1 MKHNRFQ
8 RVFSVLILLALVTA
22 LVPLAARAEGGSLY
36 ITGYTV
42 KNTAG
47 GTVGS
52 ITKGNTVNITVSVKD
67 TGDGTGSSDPAGLD
81 ITKLDDSFTGGTV
94 SVSKTS
100 SPGQPLIYAIQ
111 LTGLQYKG
119 VGQTLRLQI
128 GKAGD
133 TASYQTM
140 EITITEAVVYEAPT
154 APPSVDVTPEASPAP
169 MVLISRSDIPSPL
182 QPGQEREIE
191 LSFQNLS
198 GTRLKSAVVTLTP
211 SDGLTLSSGS
221 SSFVLDE
228 IAGKKTATLKVKI
241 KAADVIASA
250 SQSLGVELKFNY
262 YNNIATVQGSVTD
275 KVTIPA
281 QARESIPQPVVI
293 VTRSPMDTPIAPDE
307 TREMK
312 VTFQNAGTTKLV
324 DPVVSVSPSESLM
337 LLNDVSTFLLSDL
350 EPGKSAA
357 ITLKVKA
364 AKTITST
371 TQSIATELKY
381 GYDNGTT
388 LTQATAS
395 DKVNIPAQARESV
408 PQPVVLVTRSA
419 VNKPISAGETMSLTV
434 TFQNAGAVKLIS
446 PSASVTPSDSLI
458 LLNDTSTFLLPDIEP
473 GQSASISLKVKAAA
487 EISSTTQSIAT
498 ELKYSYDNGETITQA
513 TASDKV
519 NVSANAT
526 LKSDTSVP
534 NIVIR
539 SFSYGGPS
547 LAAGSM
553 FPLSFTFENT
563 GKVAIENVVVTVDGG
578 DCFTMDGSTNT
589 FYYNGLA
596 AGGSQSQEVPMRTVP
611 NSKSGAQSISVGF
624 KYEYVDGEKR
634 SQASAD
640 IKISL
645 PVYQPDRFH
654 INAPSVP
661 ESVTV
666 GEEVEVLLSYVNKG
680 KDDLANLEATVEG
693 EGVSTPARTQ
703 YLGNVTAGT
712 NGNIGFAITPEQEGE
727 IKLVLKISYENGDQ
741 QVQTRE
747 FPITLRADEI
757 PPPDDYSPDDL
768 PPEEGSFP
776 VVPVAIGAGA
786 AVLVAA
792 VVLIVRKK
800 KAAGAADTEWSD
812 WNDAD
817 PGSSGGEG

>member
-8 RVFSVLILLALVTA
+8 RIFSVLILLALVTA
-22 LVPLAARAEGGSLY
+22 LAPLAARAEGGTLY
-36 ITGYTV
+36 VTGYTV
-42 KNTAG
+42 TNSGNGVVSA
-47 GTVGS
+47 
-52 ITKGNTVNITVSVKD
+52 ITKNGIANITVSIKD
-67 TGDGTGSSDPAGLD
+67 ISANSGDKDPADLD
-81 ITKLDDSFTGGTV
+81 ISKLDDSFTGGTV
-94 SVSKTS
+94 SVKKTS
-100 SPGQPLIYAIQ
+100 QPGEPLSFDVK
-111 LTGLQYKG
+111 LTDVRYKG
-119 VGQTLRLQI
+119 VGQSIKLQVGEK
-128 GKAGD
+128 GKPD
-133 TASYQTM
+133 SYQSLEVTV
-140 EITITEAVVYEAPT
+140 TEAVVYE
-154 APPSVDVTPEASPAP
+154 PPQSTPDTTPETAPAP
-169 MVLISRSDIPSPL
+169 MVLISRSDIASPL

-198 GTRLKSAVVTLTP
+198 GIRLKSPVVTITP
-211 SDGLTLSSGS
+211 SDGLTLSGGS
-221 SSFVLDE
+221 SSFVVDD
-228 IAGKKTATLKVKI
+228 IMPKKTATLKVRI
-241 KAADVIASA
+241 KAADVIASS

-262 YNNIATVQGSVTD
+262 NNNITSVQGSVTD

-281 QARESIPQPVVI
+281 QARESVPQPVVI
-293 VTRSPMDTPIAPDE
+293 VTRSPMDTPIAADE
-307 TREMK
+307 TREMT

-324 DPVVSVSPSESLM
+324 DPVVTVAPSESLM
-337 LLNDVSTFLLSDL
+337 LLNDVSTFLLSDI
-350 EPGKSAA
+350 EPGKSAS

-364 AKTITST
+364 AKTISSTS
-371 TQSIATELKY
+371 QSIATEMKY

-395 DKVNIPAQARESV
+395 DKVNIPAQAKESV

-434 TFQNAGAVKLIS
+434 TFQNAGTAKLVS
-446 PSASVTPSDSLI
+446 PSASVIPSDSLI

-473 GQSASISLKVKAAA
+473 GKSASIALKVKAAG

-519 NVSANAT
+519 NISANAT

-547 LAAGSM
+547 VAAGSK

-578 DCFTMDGSTNT
+578 ESFTMDGSTNT

-596 AGGSQSQEVPMRTVP
+596 AGGTQSQEVPMRTVP
-611 NSKSGAQSISVGF
+611 TSKSGAQSISVGF
-624 KYEYVDGEKR
+624 KYEYVDGDKR

-741 QVQTRE
+741 QVQTKE
-747 FPITLRADEI
+747 FPIPLRADEI

-776 VVPVAIGAGA
+776 VVPVAIGVGA

-800 KAAGAADTEWSD
+800 KAAGAADSEWSD
-812 WNDAD
+812 WNDED

>member
-8 RVFSVLILLALVTA
+8 RIFSVLILLALVTA
-22 LVPLAARAEGGSLY
+22 LVPLAARAEGGTLY
-36 ITGYTV
+36 VTGYTV
-42 KNTAG
+42 TNSGNGVVSA
-47 GTVGS
+47 
-52 ITKGNTVNITVSVKD
+52 ITKNGIANITVSIKD
-67 TGDGTGSSDPAGLD
+67 ISANSGDKDPADLD
-81 ITKLDDSFTGGTV
+81 ISKLDDSFTGGTV
-94 SVSKTS
+94 SVKKTS
-100 SPGQPLIYAIQ
+100 QPGEPLSFDVK
-111 LTGLQYKG
+111 LTDVRYKG
-119 VGQTLRLQI
+119 VGQSIKLQVGEK
-128 GKAGD
+128 GKPD
-133 TASYQTM
+133 SYQSLEVTV
-140 EITITEAVVYEAPT
+140 TEAVVYE
-154 APPSVDVTPEASPAP
+154 PPQSTPDTTPETAPAP
-169 MVLISRSDIPSPL
+169 MVLISRSDIASPL

-198 GTRLKSAVVTLTP
+198 GIRLKSPVVTITP
-211 SDGLTLSSGS
+211 SDGLTLSGGS
-221 SSFVLDE
+221 SSFVVDD
-228 IAGKKTATLKVKI
+228 IMPKKTATLKVRI
-241 KAADVIASA
+241 KAADVIASS

-262 YNNIATVQGSVTD
+262 NNNITSVQGSVTD

-281 QARESIPQPVVI
+281 QARESVPQPVVI
-293 VTRSPMDTPIAPDE
+293 VTRSPMDTPIAADE
-307 TREMK
+307 TREMT

-324 DPVVSVSPSESLM
+324 DPVVTVAPSESLM
-337 LLNDVSTFLLSDL
+337 LLNDVSTFLLSDI
-350 EPGKSAA
+350 EPGKSAS

-364 AKTITST
+364 AKTISSTS
-371 TQSIATELKY
+371 QSIATEMKY

-395 DKVNIPAQARESV
+395 DKVNIPAQAKESV

-434 TFQNAGAVKLIS
+434 TFQNAGTAKLVS
-446 PSASVTPSDSLI
+446 PSASVIPSDSLI

-473 GQSASISLKVKAAA
+473 GKSASIALKVKAAG

-519 NVSANAT
+519 NISANAT

-547 LAAGSM
+547 VAAGSK

-578 DCFTMDGSTNT
+578 ESFTMDGSTNT

-596 AGGSQSQEVPMRTVP
+596 AGGTQSQEVPMRTVP
-611 NSKSGAQSISVGF
+611 TSKSGAQSISVGF
-624 KYEYVDGEKR
+624 KYEYVDGDKR

-741 QVQTRE
+741 QVQTKE

-776 VVPVAIGAGA
+776 VVPVAIGVGA

-800 KAAGAADTEWSD
+800 KAAGAADSEWSD
-812 WNDAD
+812 WNDED

>member
-8 RVFSVLILLALVTA
+8 RIFSVLILLALVTA

-36 ITGYTV
+36 VTGYTV
-42 KNTAG
+42 LNTDG
-47 GTVGS
+47 KPLSSVSKSSVVS
-52 ITKGNTVNITVSVKD
+52 IAVSVKD
-67 TGDGTGSSDPAGLD
+67 ISENSSSKVPADLD
-81 ITKLDDSFTGGTV
+81 ISKLDDSFTGGTV
-94 SVSKTS
+94 SVKKTS
-100 SPGQPLIYAIQ
+100 HDGQPLSYEI
-111 LTGLQYKG
+111 LVSNTRYKG
-119 VGQTLRLQI
+119 VGQLLKLQI
-128 GKAGD
+128 GEKGKPE
-133 TASYQTM
+133 SYQTLDV
-140 EITITEAVVYEAPT
+140 TVTEAVVYEAPQSTPDT
-154 APPSVDVTPEASPAP
+154 APEAAPAP

-182 QPGQEREIE
+182 QPGQEKEIE
-191 LSFQNLS
+191 LTFQNLS
-198 GTRLKSAVVTLTP
+198 TTKLKSPVVTITP

-221 SSFVLDE
+221 SSFVLE
-228 IAGKKTATLKVKI
+228 EVAGKKSATLKVRI

-250 SQSLGVELKFNY
+250 SQSLSVELKFNY
-262 YNNIATVQGSVTD
+262 YNNISTVQGSVTE
-275 KVTIPA
+275 KITIPA
-281 QARESIPQPVVI
+281 QARESVPQPVVI
-293 VTRSPMDTPIAPDE
+293 VTRSPMDNPIAPDE
-307 TREMK
+307 TREMT

-324 DPVVSVSPSESLM
+324 APVVTVAPSESLM
-337 LLNDVSTFLLSDL
+337 LLNDVSTFILSDI
-350 EPGKSAA
+350 EPGKSAS

-364 AKTITST
+364 AKTISSTS
-371 TQSIATELKY
+371 QSIATEMKY

-395 DKVNIPAQARESV
+395 DKINIPALARESV

-419 VNKPISAGETMSLTV
+419 VNKPISAGETMNLTV
-434 TFQNAGAVKLIS
+434 TFQNAGTAKLVS

-473 GQSASISLKVKAAA
+473 GKSASITLKVKAAA

-498 ELKYSYDNGETITQA
+498 DLKYSYDNGETITQA

-519 NVSANAT
+519 NISANAT

-547 LAAGSM
+547 VAAGSK

-578 DCFTMDGSTNT
+578 ESFTMDGSTNT

-596 AGGSQSQEVPMRTVP
+596 AGGTQSQDVPMRTVP

-624 KYEYVDGEKR
+624 KYEYVDGDKR

-776 VVPVAIGAGA
+776 VVPVAIGVGA
-786 AVLVAA
+786 AVLVVA

-800 KAAGAADTEWSD
+800 KAAGTADSGWSD
-812 WNDAD
+812 WNDED